1 MPGYFK
7 RKFEND
13 PKIDM
18 KISIL
23 MAVNKQNTSHFDGYV
38 DAMDNQEIPTKLL
51 NIQHAKGA
59 SATPKSNNKCR

>member
-1 MPGYFK
+1 MEK
-7 RKFEND
+7 RLLRAF
-13 PKIDM
+13 
-18 KISIL
+18 
-23 MAVNKQNTSHFDGYV
+23 NKQNTSHFDGYV

>member
-23 MAVNKQNTSHFDGYV
+23 MAVNKQNASHFDGYV

-51 NIQHAKGA
+51 NI
-59 SATPKSNNKCR
+59 TTC